1 MTLRNGRKKELM
13 RNFSSTSGS
22 LGDLSVKESTYKD
35 PVIRESSV
43 QIIRSKTEEQKDPL
57 PNMTD

>member
-1 MTLRNGRKKELM
+1 M